1 MSKKSRAKQ
10 QKPPAP
16 PKLVLPAEVKRAFEI
31 GMIQVEQEA
40 VWMWE
45 WLLDFRRTLD
55 ERLQG
60 GGHPLQ
66 GPAIMEIGTNQ
77 GGFLWMLCEALKPS
91 LALSVDVV
99 NGAFSSGN
107 VIVSKRTEALK
118 TCDCPSGFGVTWIEG
133 SSFDP
138 KVEARVKAALGK
150 EKLDFLVI
158 DGDHRFPDVDMAI
171 YSPLVRPGGWIMF
184 HDIADTPAHRDQKVQ
199 VPRFWKSVNGW
210 KVELRAG
217 AQFGGIGLLRVS

>member
-10 QKPPAP
+10 QKPPTP
-16 PKLVLPAEVKRAFEI
+16 PKLVLPAEVQRAFEI
-31 GMIQVEQEA
+31 GMLQVEQEA

-45 WLLDFRRTLD
+45 WMNQQKSLCPYRP
-55 ERLQG
+55 
-60 GGHPLQ
+60 H
-66 GPAIMEIGTNQ
+66 IMEIGTNQ
-77 GGFLWMLCEALKPS
+77 GGFMWMMCRALEPK
-91 LALSVDVV
+91 LAISVDVV

-107 VIVSKRTEALK
+107 VVVAKRTEALK
-118 TCDCPSGFGVTWIEG
+118 ECPVTWIEG

-138 KVEARVKAALGK
+138 KVEARVKGVLGK
-150 EKLDFLVI
+150 EKLDLLVI

-171 YSPLVRPGGWIMF
+171 YGPLVRPGGWIMF

-199 VPRFWKSVNGW
+199 VPRLWRHLNGW

-217 AQFGGIGLLRVS
+217 APFGGIGLLRQA